1 MTKKIEITKGWKVTD
16 AEGKCRNIQF
26 KVGEKYHQTG
36 KIKLCSKG
44 WHFHTQASHLFNYY
58 DFDIKNRVFEIEASG
73 EIVHGDDKS
82 ACSDIHFVRELTW
95 NEVLNLI
102 NIGQGNTGRNN
113 SGNSNSG
120 YWNSGNSNS
129 GDSNSG
135 YRNSG
140 NSNSGYR
147 NSGYSNSGDSN
158 SGNSNSGNRNSGNSN
173 SGNSNS
179 GNSNSGYWNSGNS
192 NSGNW
197 NSGDWNKSDCNNG
210 MFNTN
215 EQKASLFNGAAFVLM
230 SEFRNTKEYN
240 ALCGAELPLNT
251 WISESEMTD
260 QEKIDHPKFY
270 ASEGYLKTRTYK
282 EACEIWWTNT
292 SDSNKKLIQQIP
304 GFDKAI
310 FEEITGIKL

>member
-129 GDSNSG
+129 GN
-135 YRNSG
+135 
-140 NSNSGYR
+140 
-147 NSGYSNSGDSN
+147 SN

-173 SGNSNS
+173 SG
-179 GNSNSGYWNSGNS
+179 YWNSGN
-192 NSGNW
+192 
-197 NSGDWNKSDCNNG
+197 WNKSDCNNG

>member
-1 MTKKIEITKGWKVTD
+1 
-16 AEGKCRNIQF
+16 
-26 KVGEKYHQTG
+26 
-36 KIKLCSKG
+36 
-44 WHFHTQASHLFNYY
+44 
-58 DFDIKNRVFEIEASG
+58 
-73 EIVHGDDKS
+73 
-82 ACSDIHFVRELTW
+82 
-95 NEVLNLI
+95 
-102 NIGQGNTGRNN
+102 
-113 SGNSNSG
+113 
-120 YWNSGNSNS
+120 
-129 GDSNSG
+129 
-135 YRNSG
+135 
-140 NSNSGYR
+140 
-147 NSGYSNSGDSN
+147 
-158 SGNSNSGNRNSGNSN
+158 
-173 SGNSNS
+173 
-179 GNSNSGYWNSGNS
+179 
-192 NSGNW
+192 
-197 NSGDWNKSDCNNG
+197 